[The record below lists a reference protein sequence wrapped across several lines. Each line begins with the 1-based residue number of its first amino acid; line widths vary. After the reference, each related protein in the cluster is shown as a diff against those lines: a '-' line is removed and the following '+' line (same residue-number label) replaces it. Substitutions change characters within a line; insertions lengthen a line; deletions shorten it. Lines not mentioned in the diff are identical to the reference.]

1 MRKNQLVKAC
11 AVAFVLVGASAAH
24 ATAGFFP
31 LAKGSAA
38 GGMAG
43 AATAMTEDSFG
54 GANNPATMVFVG
66 DRFDIEADLFR
77 PVRSASSSGGTSQYG
92 PFNTNGD
99 VKSNNELFLIPS
111 FGYNRM
117 IDSNKS
123 VGVTFYAN
131 GGMNTEYPASSNGT
145 LSGNGFGFGQGILGG
160 DLMQAI
166 LAPTFAIKPTDNQ
179 SVGVSVLMAYQEFKA
194 YGVNGFSNYSVASTA
209 LTDNGKESS
218 TGLGIRLGYLAKL
231 NNQWSVGASYSPKI
245 TMTKFNQYKGL
256 FADGG
261 SFDIPENYTLGL
273 AFKPIPKMT
282 LALDYQRINYA
293 GVPALGDPQGNLVIN
308 PQTMQA
314 TSGLLGSANGAAF
327 GWSNVNVYKFGL
339 QYDYSSAWTLRAGY
353 SKNNN
358 PVSSANV
365 QFNII
370 APAVITDHAT
380 LGATYKMDKSN
391 ELHFS
396 FMHAFNNSV
405 SGLGMNGQAITIKM
419 KEDQLGF
426 GYSYK
431 F

>member
-1 MRKNQLVKAC
+1 MKKNQLVKAC

-43 AATAMTEDSFG
+43 AATAMTEDAFG

-66 DRFDIEADLFR
+66 NRFDIEADFFR
-77 PVRSASSSGGTSQYG
+77 PIRSASSLGGLHSD
-92 PFNTNGD
+92 NTNGA
-99 VKSNNELFLIPS
+99 VRSNNEFFVIPS

-117 IDSNKS
+117 IDANKS

-131 GGMNTEYPASSNGT
+131 GGMNTEYPASSNLGGFNFG
-145 LSGNGFGFGQGILGG
+145 SGKLGG
-160 DLMQAI
+160 DLMQAV
-166 LAPTFAIKPTDNQ
+166 LAPTFAIKLADNQ
-179 SVGVSVLMAYQEFKA
+179 SVGVSALMAYQQFEM
-194 YGVNGFSNYSVASTA
+194 YGLGNFNVASSSPGNV
-209 LTDNGKESS
+209 TDNGKESS
-218 TGLGIRLGYLAKL
+218 TGLGVRLGYLAKL
-231 NNQWSVGASYSPKI
+231 NSQWSVGASYSPKI
-245 TMTKFNQYKGL
+245 TMSKFDKYKGL
-256 FADGG
+256 FAGGG
-261 SFDIPENYTLGL
+261 SFDIPENYTLGF
-273 AFKPIPKMT
+273 AFKPIEKMT

-293 GVPALGDPQGNLVIN
+293 KVPALGN
-308 PQTMQA
+308 PQSNLSFVDG
-314 TSGLLGSANGAAF
+314 SGLLGLPNGAAF
-327 GWSNVNVYKFGL
+327 GWSNVNVYKFGV

-353 SKNNN
+353 SKNND
-358 PVSSANV
+358 PVSVANI
-365 QFNII
+365 QFNIM

-380 LGATYKMDKSN
+380 LGATYKMDKAN

-396 FMHAFNNSV
+396 LMHAFSNSL
-405 SGLGMNGQAITIKM
+405 SGQGMYRQAITIKM

>member
-1 MRKNQLVKAC
+1 MKKNQLVKAC

-43 AATAMTEDSFG
+43 AATAMTEDAFG

-66 DRFDIEADLFR
+66 NRFDIEADLFR
-77 PVRSASSSGGTSQYG
+77 PIRSASSSGGSGQG
-92 PFNTNGD
+92 SPFNTNGA
-99 VKSNNELFLIPS
+99 VKSNNDFFVIPS

-131 GGMNTEYPASSNGT
+131 GGMNTEYPASSNAT
-145 LSGNGFGFGQGILGG
+145 LTGGSGFGFGQGNLGG
-160 DLMQAI
+160 DLMQAV

-179 SVGVSVLMAYQEFKA
+179 SVGVSVLMAYQQFKA
-194 YGVNGFSNYSVASTA
+194 YGLSGFDNSNYTSAVHMV
-209 LTDNGKESS
+209 TDNGKESS

-231 NNQWSVGASYSPKI
+231 NSQWSVGASYSPKI
-245 TMTKFNQYKGL
+245 SMSKFDKYKGL
-256 FADGG
+256 FAGSG

-273 AFKPIPKMT
+273 AFKPIEKMT

-293 GVPALGDPQGNLVIN
+293 GVPALGNAQNNI
-308 PQTMQA
+308 
-314 TSGLLGSANGAAF
+314 TSVSGQLGLPNGAAF
-327 GWSNVNVYKFGL
+327 GWANVNVYKFGV

-353 SKNNN
+353 SKNND
-358 PVSSANV
+358 PVSPANAV
-365 QFNII
+365 FNII

-380 LGATYKMDKSN
+380 LGATYKMDKAN
-391 ELHFS
+391 EFHFS

-405 SGLGMNGQAITIKM
+405 TGPGLGGDPTRTVVLKM

>member
-1 MRKNQLVKAC
+1 MKKNQLVKAC

-43 AATAMTEDSFG
+43 AATAMTEDAFG

-66 DRFDIEADLFR
+66 NRFDIEADLFR
-77 PVRSASSSGGTSQYG
+77 PIRSASSSGGSGQG
-92 PFNTNGD
+92 APFNTNGA
-99 VKSNNELFLIPS
+99 VKSNNDFFVIPS

-131 GGMNTEYPASSNGT
+131 GGMNTEYPASSNAT
-145 LSGNGFGFGQGILGG
+145 PSGAGFGFGPGNLGG

-179 SVGVSVLMAYQEFKA
+179 SVGVSVLMAYQQFKA
-194 YGVNGFSNYSVASTA
+194 YGLDGFAHPQGGGSYSISPSAV
-209 LTDNGKESS
+209 TDNGKESS

-231 NNQWSVGASYSPKI
+231 NSQWTVGASYSPKI
-245 TMTKFNQYKGL
+245 SMTKFDKYKGL
-256 FADGG
+256 FAGGG

-273 AFKPIPKMT
+273 AFKPIEKMT

-293 GVPALGDPQGNLVIN
+293 NIPALGDGSLL
-308 PQTMQA
+308 
-314 TSGLLGSANGAAF
+314 SGAGALGSSNGAAF
-327 GWSNVNVYKFGL
+327 GWSNVNVYKFGV
-339 QYDYSSAWTLRAGY
+339 QYDYSSALTLRAGY

-380 LGATYKMDKSN
+380 LGATYKMDKAN

-396 FMHAFNNSV
+396 FMHAFSNSV
-405 SGLGMNGQAITIKM
+405 SGQGMSTQAITIKM

>member
-1 MRKNQLVKAC
+1 MKKNQLVKAC

-43 AATAMTEDSFG
+43 AATAMTEDAFG

-66 DRFDIEADLFR
+66 NRFDVEVDLFR
-77 PVRSASSSGGTSQYG
+77 PVRSASSSGTDTYG
-92 PFNTNGD
+92 NSANTGGP
-99 VKSNNELFLIPS
+99 VRSNNEFFMIPS

-117 IDSNKS
+117 IDANKS
-123 VGVTFYAN
+123 VGLTFYAN
-131 GGMNTEYPASSNGT
+131 GGMNTDYPGSSNTFNPGHN
-145 LSGNGFGFGQGILGG
+145 GGFGFGQGNLGG
-160 DLMQAI
+160 DLMQAV
-166 LAPTFAIKPTDNQ
+166 LAPTFSFKPTESQ
-179 SVGVSVLMAYQEFKA
+179 SVGVSALIAYQEFKA
-194 YGVNGFSNYSVASTA
+194 YGLNAFMSPNASSSPA
-209 LTDNGKESS
+209 NVTDNGKESS

-231 NNQWSVGASYSPKI
+231 NSQWSVGASYSPKI
-245 TMTKFNQYKGL
+245 TMSKFDKYKGL
-256 FADGG
+256 FAGNG

-273 AFKPIPKMT
+273 AFKPIEKMT

-293 GVPALGDPQGNLVIN
+293 GIPALGNAQDNFAAGIKL
-308 PQTMQA
+308 
-314 TSGLLGSANGAAF
+314 GLPNGPGY
-327 GWSNVNVYKFGL
+327 GWSNVNVYKFGV

-353 SKNNN
+353 SKNND
-358 PVSSANV
+358 PVSPANAV
-365 QFNII
+365 LNII

-380 LGATYKMDKSN
+380 LGATYKMDKAN
-391 ELHFS
+391 EFHFS
-396 FMHAFNNSV
+396 FMHAFSNSV
-405 SGLGMNGQAITIKM
+405 TGPGMGGDTSRTVVLKM

>member
-43 AATAMTEDSFG
+43 AATAMTEDAFG

-66 DRFDIEADLFR
+66 NRFDVEVDLFR

-99 VKSNNELFLIPS
+99 VRSNNEFFMIPS

-131 GGMNTEYPASSNGT
+131 GGMNTDYPASSNGT
-145 LSGNGFGFGQGILGG
+145 QLGNGFGFGQGNLGG
-160 DLMQAI
+160 DLMQAV

-194 YGVNGFSNYSVASTA
+194 YGVNGFSNYSVANTA

-231 NNQWSVGASYSPKI
+231 NNQWTVGASYSPKI
-245 TMTKFNQYKGL
+245 SMSKFDKYKGL
-256 FADGG
+256 FAGGG

-273 AFKPIPKMT
+273 AFKPIEKMT

-293 GVPALGDPQGNLVIN
+293 NVPALGN
-308 PQTMQA
+308 PQSNLA
-314 TSGLLGSANGAAF
+314 VGGLLGSSNGAAF
-327 GWSNVNVYKFGL
+327 GWSNVNVYKFGV

-353 SKNNN
+353 SKNND
-358 PVSSANV
+358 PVSVANV

-391 ELHFS
+391 EFHFS
-396 FMHAFNNSV
+396 FMHAFTNSV
-405 SGLGMNGQAITIKM
+405 SGLGMNSQAITIKM